1 MKKQIE
7 HVRKFHDVYD
17 VPVIN
22 GPGMPS
28 KERQTLRYRLLAE
41 ELKEYKEACEN
52 DDLIEVADSL
62 VDLAYILF
70 GTVLEHGLDSHF
82 EEMFEEV
89 QRSNMSKL
97 DRNGKPIKREDGK
110 ILKGP
115 DFFLP
120 KLKEIIEETAV

>member
-7 HVRKFHDVYD
+7 HVRKFHEVYEI
-17 VPVIN
+17 PLTN

-28 KERQTLRYRLLAE
+28 KERQALRYRLLAE
-41 ELKEYKEACEN
+41 ELQEYKEACEN
-52 DDLIEVADSL
+52 DDLVEVSDSL

-70 GTVLEHGLDSHF
+70 GTVLEHGLDNHF

-120 KLKEIIEETAV
+120 RLKEILEETAV